1 MNRTLNHPWNEL
13 DRAWNMFDQVFR
25 NPIGTGASS
34 RGKFPKVQTW
44 SRGDHYAVTAELP
57 GVELDAVNVSAQDN
71 ILTISGE
78 LTQPPTADG
87 VYHRNER
94 AYGKF
99 HRELR
104 LPISV
109 DGSKTT
115 AQLKN
120 GVLTVTICPVEAD
133 QPKKIKVTA

>member
-13 DRAWNMFDQVFR
+13 DRVWNMFDQVFR
-25 NPIGTGASS
+25 NPVGNGSSS
-34 RGKFPKVQTW
+34 RGKFPKVQAW
-44 SRGDHYAVTAELP
+44 SRDGHYVVTAELP

-71 ILTISGE
+71 TLTISGE
-78 LTQPPTADG
+78 LTQPPAPDG

-120 GVLTVTICPVEAD
+120 GVLTVTIGTVEAD
-133 QPKKIKVTA
+133 QPKEIKVTA